1 MEKLE
6 ELWKIKYE
14 KEQLLLKV
22 SELRKREYELENK
35 EDLEYAKSV
44 IGKFFVGKNTGTGC
58 TKIFKVKKTQVD
70 KYGCVTIVGASYESQ
85 LFLIGSKM
93 VSAFTDEGKSVSDFI
108 KEYEE
113 ISEEEFNELRTEIF
127 YDI

>member
-1 MEKLE
+1 MKSE
-6 ELWKIKYE
+6 ELKRIKAE
-14 KEQLLLKV
+14 KEELLLKV
-22 SELRKREYELENK
+22 NELRQREYELENK

-44 IGKFFVGKNTGTGC
+44 TGKFFVGKNTGTGC

-85 LFLIGSKM
+85 IFLIGSKM
-93 VSAFTDEGKSVSDFI
+93 VSVFTDEGKTVSDFV

-113 ISEEEFNELRTEIF
+113 INEEEFNELRTEIF
-127 YDI
+127 YNI

>member
-1 MEKLE
+1 MESE
-6 ELWKIKYE
+6 ELKRIKAE
-14 KEQLLLKV
+14 KEELLLKV
-22 SELRKREYELENK
+22 SELRQREYELENK
-35 EDLEYAKSV
+35 EDLEYADSV
-44 IGKFFVGKNTGTGC
+44 IGKCFIGKGTGTGC
-58 TKIFKVKKTQVD
+58 TKIFKAKKKNVD
-70 KYGCVTIVGASYESQ
+70 KYGHVTIVGASYESQ

-93 VSAFTDEGKSVSDFI
+93 VSVFTDEGKSVSDFT